1 MSTEDGTMSER
12 REGHLGSLFLAT
24 VLGVGIGLLAAP
36 APGATTRRVLGKR
49 FASLREDLGDELEE
63 LGEASGRA
71 RRAVRARAENVR
83 RRGKRAWD
91 DAAEELED
99 LREQMRERMEE
110 DEDEGSAVPTVLTV
124 AAGLAAAA
132 YLLTSERAAPARE
145 RVRERVREAATT
157 VREEAQDRWQR
168 FQDRRATRGQT
179 EGPTRTDPAGSVPQ
193 PS

>member
-49 FASLREDLGDELEE
+49 FASLREDLGDELEG

-71 RRAVRARAENVR
+71 RRAVRDRAEKVR
-83 RRGKRAWD
+83 RRGKRAWE

-99 LREQMRERMEE
+99 LREQLRERMEE
-110 DEDEGSAVPTVLTV
+110 DDEEGSALPTVLTV

-132 YLLTSERAAPARE
+132 YVLTSERAAPARE
-145 RVRERVREAATT
+145 RVRQAATT

-179 EGPTRTDPAGSVPQ
+179 ESGTRSDPAGSVPQ